1 VDALSERLLFGLAVA
16 FYAVASGYAVLLWRR
31 GFKRDDWW
39 CYALLACGFVP
50 NTGALVARGFSLDQ
64 CPVTNL
70 FEAVMF
76 VCWAVVACHLIAGL
90 LPRLRFLCAL
100 AAPLLLALGV
110 FGLQPGLDKPGPTF
124 DTAIGV
130 VSLHAALVL
139 LAYGTFGLSAAAA
152 VLYLVQEHDLK
163 FHKVRAVLSRL
174 PSIERLENVVTHS
187 LAVGLVLLSAGL
199 LLSVVLIR
207 QTEGLRLTG
216 DPKVAWSFLVWLM
229 YSALLVGRLRRGWS
243 RRPLAWATV
252 GSFVFVILTF
262 WGTNL
267 MSPLHHQP

>member
-1 VDALSERLLFGLAVA
+1 VDAVSERLLFALAVA
-16 FYAVASGYAVLLWRR
+16 FYAAATGYAVLLWRR
-31 GFKRDDWW
+31 GFKGDNWW
-39 CYALLACGFVP
+39 CYILLACGFLP
-50 NTGALVARGFSLDQ
+50 NTGALTARGFSLDQ

-70 FEAVMF
+70 FEAMMF

-100 AAPLLLALGV
+100 AAPVLFALGV

-124 DTAIGV
+124 DASVGI

-163 FHKVRAVLSRL
+163 FHKVRAILSRL
-174 PSIERLENVVTHS
+174 PSIERLEKVATSS

-199 LLSVVLIR
+199 LLTIVLLR
-207 QTEGLRLTG
+207 QAEGVPLTA
-216 DPKVAWSFLVWLM
+216 DPKVAWSFLVWVM
-229 YSALLVGRLRRGWS
+229 YAVLLATRLRRGWGQ
-243 RRPLAWATV
+243 RPLAWATV
-252 GSFVFVILTF
+252 GSFVFVMLTF

-267 MSPLHHQP
+267 LSPLHH